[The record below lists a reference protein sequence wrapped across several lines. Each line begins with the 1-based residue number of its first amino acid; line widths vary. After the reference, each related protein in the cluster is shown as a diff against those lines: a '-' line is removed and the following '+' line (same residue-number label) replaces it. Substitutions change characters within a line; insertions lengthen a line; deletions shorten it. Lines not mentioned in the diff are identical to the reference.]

1 VRRCSAR
8 LPQEVVAV
16 GTEGGLFEE
25 RGDELVTH
33 RLVDLRVLDGTSS
46 LGNTATVSRGYTHH
60 INNPL

>member
-33 RLVDLRVLDGTSS
+33 CLVDLRVLNGTSS
-46 LGNTATVSRGYTHH
+46 LGNAAAVSCCCNHH
-60 INNPL
+60 MNNPL